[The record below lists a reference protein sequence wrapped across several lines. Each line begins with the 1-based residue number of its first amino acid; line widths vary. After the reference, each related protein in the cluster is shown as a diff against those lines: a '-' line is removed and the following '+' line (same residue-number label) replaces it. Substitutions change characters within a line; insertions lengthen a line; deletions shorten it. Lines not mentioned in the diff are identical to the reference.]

1 MTLLHRL
8 KSIFGAPWFVKP
20 EMGQDQIKRRLSS
33 IRTQRLELAADIQK
47 ARRLKLK
54 RSHMYA
60 EMETLTTE
68 ALKLEGMLK

>member
-1 MTLLHRL
+1 MTLLQRL
-8 KSIFGAPWFVKP
+8 QSIFGTPWFVKP

-47 ARRLKLK
+47 ARRQKKSRKSL
-54 RSHMYA
+54 YA
-60 EMETLTTE
+60 EMEALTTE